1 MIKITTLVIA
11 ILFVLNTNAQIKKGK
26 VLVGGQISAG
36 SSKTSIVSQPFPSPL
51 PAPFP
56 STQTISNKVATI
68 GISVGKAIK
77 ENKVVGFNF
86 TTFSLNEKQAITS
99 FDTTSRKTNQY
110 EVGVFYR
117 QYKKLAKDLNFY
129 VQLDAAAIFGKEKI
143 TYNSFY
149 PYNLTVEQS
158 GGRLFFSPGVSYA
171 ILKKLQLEISMPNLV
186 SIAFLHSSQT
196 SENPNIR
203 TATNDQFSFNTSLSN
218 NAGLG
223 NLGVG
228 FRLIL

>member
-1 MIKITTLVIA
+1 MIKITTAFIA
-11 ILFVLNTNAQIKKGK
+11 TLFVLNTNAQITKGK
-26 VLVGGQISAG
+26 FLVGGQISAG

-51 PAPFP
+51 PPAPN
-56 STQTISNKVATI
+56 TQTISNKVATI
-68 GISVGKAIK
+68 GISVGKVIK
-77 ENKVVGFNF
+77 DNGVVGFNF
-86 TTFSLNEKQAITS
+86 TTFSLNEKQANAS

-110 EVGVFYR
+110 EIGVFYR

-149 PYNLTVEQS
+149 PYNITGKQS
-158 GGRLFFSPGVSYA
+158 GGRFFFSPGVSYA

-186 SIAFLHSSQT
+186 GLAFVHSSQT

-223 NLGVG
+223 SLGVG